1 MRHTLSKAKRPTPVV
16 IMTHPTQLD
25 QLYLP
30 MMATAAPVKIAKG
43 AMVNDKGK
51 VCTLDLTGLDPWTA

>member
-1 MRHTLSKAKRPTPVV
+1 
-16 IMTHPTQLD
+16 MTHPTQLD